1 MLTGNEVVLPQ
12 FVTTIKAA
20 DPLLTERARAAA
32 HELNLPFIER
42 NSIALADEIAENEIA
57 LVFEKRGLALHS
69 QQGIHRFHL
78 NLAGLRIINIDRG
91 LADNM
96 SVAMALRPGKRVL
109 DCTLGLASDAIV
121 ASYVVGA
128 SGRVHG
134 CEQSTLLH
142 YVTKNGLANYSTNK
156 PALDSALRRVTSSR
170 GSYHDFLESVA
181 TKSFDVIYFDPM
193 FEQPQHKSSAFTPLR
208 NIVCNLSLATATL
221 ELAIVK
227 TAERVVIKLERHYHS
242 QLVFDDIIGGKNA
255 AIRYG
260 VIYGR

>member
-1 MLTGNEVVLPQ
+1 MPQ

-20 DPLLTERARAAA
+20 DPLLVDRARAAA
-32 HELNLPFIER
+32 SELNLRFFER
-42 NSIALADEIAENEIA
+42 SDISIADHIIENQVA

-78 NLAGLRIINIDRG
+78 NLAGLRIINIERG

-96 SVAMALRPGKRVL
+96 AVAMALRPGKRVL

-121 ASYVVGA
+121 TSYIVGD

-142 YVTKNGLANYSTNK
+142 YVTKNGLANYSTIK
-156 PALDSALRRVTSSR
+156 PALDSALRRITSSL
-170 GSYHDFLESVA
+170 GNCHDILESIA
-181 TKSFDVIYFDPM
+181 PKSFEVIYFDPM

-208 NIVCNLSLATATL
+208 NIVCNLPLAAATL